1 MYRRAITSITLLLC
15 MVLAGCSMQET
26 REYPDRAH
34 YGLKGNV
41 KSINA
46 TFNIS
51 GTDSHGYVLEFS
63 KDGLCSRHRYDSLW
77 KNETIKAE
85 IERNGNRQITVYK
98 AKNADNESKVE
109 IKYIYDKNGR
119 VSKANTMW
127 YGETVVTEKYLY
139 DNNGEIGQVERN
151 VIDYDFPAKETTHY
165 KYLDFDSTG
174 NWTRREGLEMTYKIV
189 NGVETVVSENIYVE
203 KREIEY
209 F

>member
-1 MYRRAITSITLLLC
+1 MYRKAITSVTLLLC
-15 MVLAGCSMQET
+15 MVLAGCSIQET

-41 KSINA
+41 KSIKA

-51 GTDSHGYVLEFS
+51 GTDSPGYVLDFDE
-63 KDGLCSRHRYDSLW
+63 KGLCSRHRHDGIW
-77 KNETIKAE
+77 KNETINAE
-85 IERNGNRQITVYK
+85 IERNSNRQITAYK

-127 YGETVVTEKYLY
+127 YGEFVVTEKYIY
-139 DNNGEIGQVERN
+139 DGNGQVGQIERN
-151 VIDYDFPAKETTHY
+151 IIDYDFPAKETTHY
-165 KYLDFDSTG
+165 RYLDFDSAG
-174 NWTRREGLEMTYKIV
+174 NWTRREGLEMTYKILD
-189 NGVETVVSENIYVE
+189 GEETVVSENIYVE